1 MLSGL
6 VLSLPSIQ
14 VRHIKSSVT
23 LKGFFSPPHFYLM
36 REDHL
41 IAASHNLLSSREL
54 YRPIFKCVWS

>member
-23 LKGFFSPPHFYLM
+23 LKGFFFPPRFYLM
-36 REDHL
+36 REDGL
-41 IAASHNLLSSREL
+41 IAASHNFLSS
-54 YRPIFKCVWS
+54 